1 MINHSP
7 YISLHMSAKRLLTA
21 SYIKDM
27 YSDKYLKRSL
37 LEPQLKKTIAQ
48 YALSALKKLSCFLH
62 MLISCHEFKHADE
75 KYRLSTSSPLFQR
88 KRVKT
93 KTAGR
98 NYFPPYGRAITDIT
112 GSSDTFV
119 SKHYL

>member
-7 YISLHMSAKRLLTA
+7 YISLHMSSKRTA

-27 YSDKYLKRSL
+27 HTDKYLKRSL
-37 LEPQLKKTIAQ
+37 LEPKFKKTITQ

-88 KRVKT
+88 KQVKT

-98 NYFPPYGRAITDIT
+98 NYFPPITDIT
-112 GSSDTFV
+112 GSSGTFV